1 MSLSDE
7 DLIKIRKVVKE
18 VVVEELLKHIE
29 TQTVNN
35 FNYSPLPLPE
45 YPPYQVTCSTTTAP
59 LEDRK
64 YFNVDSK

>member
-35 FNYSPLPLPE
+35 FNYPPLPLPE
-45 YPPYQVTCSTTTAP
+45 YPPYQITCSTTTAP